1 MEVTQ
6 TKTTE
11 FKTDITEEEFKS
23 YEEVRVSG
31 VTNMYNVS
39 LVSDLS
45 DLSKD
50 KIMLIMKNYEQ
61 LMDFYP
67 NVRRW
72 VLG

>member
-61 LMDFYP
+61 LMNFYP
-67 NVRRW
+67 NVRI
-72 VLG
+72 